1 MPCLVCPGPQ
11 RSGISGRGSYV
22 GPISVRTAVGGHPM
36 KRRALSANVLFS
48 AIVLVACSSNTTSR
62 VVTVPPTP
70 IATATPTSTPTPSPN
85 PTPTPKPR
93 PAATPTPPFW
103 GQLGGTGGDTF
114 LAVTGVPIGASCEAR
129 SFGEPPNSNIVLT
142 APWNA
147 AVNAGSGKYQVT
159 WTKGG
164 NPPSNIVWP
173 SRDKMVWPSPSPPGS
188 ALQSVMLRWKT
199 LCTRQGFTSPWVAI
213 PGSFSFG
220 PPS

>member
-1 MPCLVCPGPQ
+1 
-11 RSGISGRGSYV
+11 
-22 GPISVRTAVGGHPM
+22 M
-36 KRRALSANVLFS
+36 KCRALSATVFFS

-62 VVTVPPTP
+62 VVTATPTP
-70 IATATPTSTPTPSPN
+70 TATATPTSTPTPTPTPN
-85 PTPTPKPR
+85 PTPTPTPKPR
-93 PAATPTPPFW
+93 PTATPTPPFW

-114 LAVTGVPIGASCEAR
+114 VGLTGVPPGASCEAR

-142 APWNA
+142 APWNND
-147 AVNAGSGKYQVT
+147 NASGKFQVT
-159 WTKGG
+159 WNKGG

-173 SRDKMVWPSPSPPGS
+173 SKDKMVWPSPSPSGS
-188 ALQSVMLRWKT
+188 APQPVTLRWKT